1 MKQKI
6 IFLSLIII
14 SFSVKGQNEFDAF
27 RYSSQSMFGTAK
39 ATSMS
44 GALGSLGGDFSCLSY
59 NPAGLGMYQYTEISF
74 SPSFSLNNSTSYNNK
89 YILLENGVTYS
100 DKYDEDISSGT
111 IGNFGYISANARND
125 NDWKRLNFGIGYNQL
140 ANYDK
145 NIYINTLNNTSSL
158 ADNLLSVAQGNTINQ
173 LDGFFG
179 GPAFWTDI
187 IDLENNA
194 VDTSLNQYIY
204 DNGNYISHVKS
215 SALKRQTHQF
225 NSSGNM
231 GEVVFSIGTS
241 FQERIYLSSQNR
253 KT

>member
-89 YILLENGVTYS
+89 YILLENGCHHYCTDFQIQVHM
-100 DKYDEDISSGT
+100 GH
-111 IGNFGYISANARND
+111 
-125 NDWKRLNFGIGYNQL
+125 
-140 ANYDK
+140 
-145 NIYINTLNNTSSL
+145 TLCIK
-158 ADNLLSVAQGNTINQ
+158 V
-173 LDGFFG
+173 
-179 GPAFWTDI
+179 
-187 IDLENNA
+187 
-194 VDTSLNQYIY
+194 
-204 DNGNYISHVKS
+204 
-215 SALKRQTHQF
+215 
-225 NSSGNM
+225 
-231 GEVVFSIGTS
+231 
-241 FQERIYLSSQNR
+241 
-253 KT
+253 